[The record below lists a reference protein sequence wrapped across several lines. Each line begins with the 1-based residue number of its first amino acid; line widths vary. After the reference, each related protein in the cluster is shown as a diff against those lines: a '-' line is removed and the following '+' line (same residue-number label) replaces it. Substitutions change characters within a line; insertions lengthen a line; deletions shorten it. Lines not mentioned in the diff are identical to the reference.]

1 MKRRTLFA
9 VSGSL
14 ATAVLAGCFGGP
26 EVTSRRSLPSGMAVE
41 TQHRTR
47 SHLEEADVSPSG
59 ERPRSE
65 QVLFTDEETAMDR
78 LVDDA
83 AVQRFTEQTD
93 FSESVLL
100 VVVAAA
106 WPSGYEMSVRRIE
119 RVDAGLQ
126 VSITVT
132 EPASSV
138 GDDAAVHSLAARIT
152 DEDGPNPDQ
161 VSVDV
166 NGERTGTA
174 TPAG

>member
-1 MKRRTLFA
+1 MKRRGFLA

-14 ATAVLAGCFGGP
+14 ATAALAGCFGGP
-26 EVTSRRSLPSGMAVE
+26 EVTSRDSLPTGMAVE
-41 TQHRTR
+41 THHRTR
-47 SHLEEADVSPSG
+47 SHLETDDVGPSG

-65 QVLFTDEETAMDR
+65 QVLFTDAETAMDR

-93 FSESVLL
+93 FTESVLL

-132 EPASSV
+132 EPTGSV

-152 DEDGPNPDQ
+152 DEDGQDPDQ
-161 VSVDV
+161 VRVNV